1 MYPFDFSKSKNYWQV
16 LGLPSIDK
24 NNRISN
30 DMSMR
35 QIKSQFVWK
44 LDYNKQRLE
53 KLNNCFASAKIE
65 SNINFRNAIEISL
78 VGILDVINAY
88 LIFREPILFYKY
100 NCLLSEEDAY
110 FTADP
115 YCGYNFLYRKDLD
128 LEERSYFTN
137 KIDEMNDSLQKTF
150 CLLKINIPLS
160 SEDTIRIQ
168 NLMDAINVGLK
179 DITDVEKKI
188 LEQGSF
194 KPNEVFEK
202 SFRTENGLKIDY
214 PDDYAPKG
222 R

>member
-1 MYPFDFSKSKNYWQV
+1 MLLLLF
-16 LGLPSIDK
+16 LPSPLNI
-24 NNRISN
+24 
-30 DMSMR
+30 
-35 QIKSQFVWK
+35 V
-44 LDYNKQRLE
+44 YN
-53 KLNNCFASAKIE
+53 
-65 SNINFRNAIEISL
+65 
-78 VGILDVINAY
+78 ILYTLY
-88 LIFREPILFYKY
+88 LILFYKY

-128 LEERSYFTN
+128 PEERSYFTN
-137 KIDEMNDSLQKTF
+137 KIDEINASLQKTF

-179 DITDVEKKI
+179 DITDIEKKI

-194 KPNEVFEK
+194 KPNEIFEK

-214 PDDYAPKG
+214 QDDYTPKG